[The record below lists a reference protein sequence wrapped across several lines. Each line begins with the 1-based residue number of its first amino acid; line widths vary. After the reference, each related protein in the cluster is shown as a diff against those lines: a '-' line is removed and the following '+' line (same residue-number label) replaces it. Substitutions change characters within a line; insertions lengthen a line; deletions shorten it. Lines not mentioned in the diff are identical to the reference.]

1 MWNLDLGN
9 LFQIALRTLIVYAVL
24 LLLVR
29 LSGKRQLGQLT
40 PFDLVVLLL
49 LSNSVQNAM
58 TGPDTSVTG
67 GIVAA
72 GILILANAI
81 VSLLRLKSPAFSRV
95 VEGVPVVMVSHG
107 QIQFLNLRHEGMT
120 VEELLA
126 NLREHEVDEVDRVEL
141 AMLEI
146 DGSISVIR
154 KVDEDGN
161 YRKSRKKLV
170 HHHKH
175 G

>member
-1 MWNLDLGN
+1 MWNLNEPTLV
-9 LFQIALRTLIVYAVL
+9 QIAIRTAIVYAVL

-29 LSGKRQLGQLT
+29 ISGKRQLGQLT

-72 GILILANAI
+72 SVLILANAL
-81 VSLLRLKSPAFSRV
+81 VSLIRLKSPGFQRV
-95 VEGVPVVMVSHG
+95 VEGVPVVLVSNG
-107 QIQFLNLRHEGMT
+107 QVHFLNLRHEGMT
-120 VEELLA
+120 IEELMA

-154 KVDEDGN
+154 KTGEEGQ

-170 HHHKH
+170 HHHRH